1 MGPFAPSGATP
12 ACLRL
17 RPFRATSILHATAFR
32 VISVTNQWGR
42 GGTTNGR
49 RSGNSSGMAL
59 AIVASLLIGA
69 AGSYGYVRY
78 AGHQERRAHQAMQ
91 EERDKLAEQV
101 RRQSAELDDLTLKL
115 MAADG
120 DKSKDHQAADAEE
133 RKLQDDLARMTQS
146 RDTLQ
151 HDNDRLGNEAAGL
164 QAQIDGLT
172 RRLTLAEQGN
182 TDADGARARLTKA
195 LADAEQARDAA
206 LKQVGDLK
214 ASLDEAQASLRGAAE
229 ERDRA
234 RDTEKDS
241 MQVARKTG
249 LTIKTLTAEL
259 DKAKTEAV
267 EQAKAADDARQ
278 ALVRINGDLD
288 AARQLQQRLQ
298 ADLARVIAER
308 DALSQQAARE
318 PVGEQPAGEQPAV
331 EQPATP
337 TETATPRPADTVER
351 VLERTPGLAGL
362 SDDRRD
368 DLKRQLVAGACVA
381 TALEG
386 AFGRVP
392 LVTLRNMIRDLQSG
406 C

>member
-1 MGPFAPSGATP
+1 M
-12 ACLRL
+12 
-17 RPFRATSILHATAFR
+17 
-32 VISVTNQWGR
+32 TNQWGR

-49 RSGNSSGMAL
+49 RPGNSSGMAL
-59 AIVASLLIGA
+59 AVVLSLLIGA

-78 AGHQERRAHQAMQ
+78 AGHQERQAHQAIQ

-115 MAADG
+115 MAANG

-133 RKLQDDLARMTQS
+133 RKLQDDLARMTQA
-146 RDTLQ
+146 RDRLQ
-151 HDNDRLGNEAAGL
+151 QDNDRLGNEAAGL

-182 TDADGARARLTKA
+182 TDADGARARLTRA

-206 LKQVGDLK
+206 LKQVDALK
-214 ASLDEAQASLRGAAE
+214 AGLDDANAGLRDAAAE
-229 ERDRA
+229 RDKA
-234 RDTEKDS
+234 RDAEKDS
-241 MQVARKTG
+241 VQTARKTG

-259 DKAKTEAV
+259 DEAKTEAAG
-267 EQAKAADDARQ
+267 QAQAAADARQ
-278 ALVRINGDLD
+278 ALTRLTGDLD
-288 AARQLQQRLQ
+288 SARQAQQRLQ
-298 ADLARVIAER
+298 AELARMTAER
-308 DALSQQAARE
+308 DALSQQATRE
-318 PVGEQPAGEQPAV
+318 PTGTQPAGEQPTS
-331 EQPATP
+331 EEPA
-337 TETATPRPADTVER
+337 ETVTPRPADAVAR

-362 SDDRRD
+362 SDDKRD

-392 LVTLRNMIRDLQSG
+392 LVTLRNMIRDLQSD